1 MLNNISFGGYK
12 LMHKK
17 FYGWRIV
24 GAAGLINFF
33 SIGLP
38 FYAFSVFYIHLQ
50 EEFNASRF
58 LISSTLSILII
69 AGGIFAPIC
78 GHLVDRYSIKK
89 MLSLGSLL
97 FGVGLIALGF
107 CQNYYQFLI
116 VYGTILSLGITL
128 FGNLSTAKLISFWFN
143 KKNGT
148 AIGYAALGISLSGVF
163 IPPVAVYLISIFDW
177 RITYMI
183 FGTFILLFMTPFCR
197 IFITNKPSDINQNVD
212 GVELSASDSSK
223 GEFEVMDFWDIIKV
237 PAFWILIII
246 FSLQF
251 CANLG
256 VYSHIFPYVTDLG
269 FDIKKAGYAVSVGA
283 FGAAIGKVV
292 FGKLIDIF
300 SARITLWISIIIQG
314 VGILLVSYSSSYN
327 LLLLS
332 VLAMSL
338 GLGGSVPLMNILFS
352 KTFSPINFGKALGLA
367 VPFMVPIQVI
377 GGPLSGWLFDT
388 FGNYDLA
395 FSLNSGVCFIAFLFV
410 FMLNVPSDKH
420 S

>member
-1 MLNNISFGGYK
+1 MDIKN
-12 LMHKK
+12 
-17 FYGWRIV
+17 FYGWKIV
-24 GAAGLINFF
+24 WAGALINFF

-50 EEFNASRF
+50 EEFNAGRF

-69 AGGIFAPIC
+69 AGGVFAPIC
-78 GHLVDRYSIKK
+78 GHLVDRYSIKNI
-89 MLSLGSLL
+89 LTLGSLL
-97 FGVGLIALGF
+97 FGLGLIALGF

-143 KKNGT
+143 KKNGS

-163 IPPVAVYLISIFDW
+163 IPPIAVYLIGIFDW

-183 FGTFILLFMTPFCR
+183 FGIFVIVFFIPFCR
-197 IFITNKPSDINQNVD
+197 FFIINKPSEVNQNID
-212 GVELSASDSSK
+212 GIEPLEENSSK
-223 GEFEVMDFWDIIKV
+223 IEGKIMNFWSIVKV

-256 VYSHIFPYVTDLG
+256 VYSHIFPYVSDLG

-283 FGAAIGKVV
+283 FGAALGKVV

-314 VGILLVSYSSSYN
+314 VGILLVSSSSAYS

-332 VLAMSL
+332 VLIMSL

-352 KTFSPINFGKALGLA
+352 KTFSSINFGKALGLA

-395 FSLNSGVCFIAFLFV
+395 FSLNAGVCFIAFLFV
-410 FMLNVPSDKH
+410 FMLNVPSDKQ

>member
-1 MLNNISFGGYK
+1 MNT
-12 LMHKK
+12 KK
-17 FYGWRIV
+17 FYGWKIV
-24 GAAGLINFF
+24 GAGALINFF

-50 EEFNASRF
+50 EEFNAGRF
-58 LISSTLSILII
+58 LISSTISILII
-69 AGGIFAPIC
+69 AGGVFAPIC
-78 GHLVDRYSIKK
+78 GHLVDRYSIKNI
-89 MLSLGSLL
+89 LSLGSLL
-97 FGVGLIALGF
+97 FGLGLIALGF

-143 KKNGT
+143 KKNGS
-148 AIGYAALGISLSGVF
+148 AMGYAALGISLSGVF
-163 IPPVAVYLISIFDW
+163 IPPIAVYLIGIFDW

-183 FGTFILLFMTPFCR
+183 FGIFVIVFFIPFCR
-197 IFITNKPSDINQNVD
+197 SFIINKPSEVNQNID
-212 GVELSASDSSK
+212 GIEPLDEDSSK
-223 GEFEVMDFWDIIKV
+223 VEGKIMNFWSIVKV

-256 VYSHIFPYVTDLG
+256 VYSHIFPYVSDLG

-283 FGAAIGKVV
+283 FGAALGKLV

-314 VGILLVSYSSSYN
+314 IGILFVSSSSAYS

-332 VLAMSL
+332 VLIMSL
-338 GLGGSVPLMNILFS
+338 GLGGTVPLMNILFS
-352 KTFSPINFGKALGLA
+352 KTFSSINFGKALGLA

-377 GGPLSGWLFDT
+377 GGPLSGWLYDT
-388 FGNYDLA
+388 YGNYDLA
-395 FSLNSGVCFIAFLFV
+395 FSLNAGVCFIAFLFV
-410 FMLNVPSDKH
+410 FMLNVPSDKQ

>member
-1 MLNNISFGGYK
+1 MWSDIYLGIK
-12 LMHKK
+12 LDIKN
-17 FYGWRIV
+17 FYGWKIV
-24 GAAGLINFF
+24 WAGALINFF

-50 EEFNASRF
+50 EEFNAGRF

-69 AGGIFAPIC
+69 AGGVFAPIC
-78 GHLVDRYSIKK
+78 GHLVDRYSIKNI
-89 MLSLGSLL
+89 LSLGSLL
-97 FGVGLIALGF
+97 FGLGLIALGF

-143 KKNGT
+143 KKNGS

-163 IPPVAVYLISIFDW
+163 IPPIAVYLIGIFDW

-183 FGTFILLFMTPFCR
+183 FGIFVIVFFIPFCR
-197 IFITNKPSDINQNVD
+197 FFIINKPSEVNQNID
-212 GVELSASDSSK
+212 GIESLEENSSK
-223 GEFEVMDFWDIIKV
+223 IEGKIMNFWSIVKV

-256 VYSHIFPYVTDLG
+256 VYSHIFPYVSDLG

-283 FGAAIGKVV
+283 FGAALGKVV

-314 VGILLVSYSSSYN
+314 VGILLVSSSSAYS

-332 VLAMSL
+332 VLIMSL

-395 FSLNSGVCFIAFLFV
+395 FSLNAGVCFIAFLFV
-410 FMLNVPSDKH
+410 FMLNVPSDKQ

>member
-212 GVELSASDSSK
+212 GVELSASDTSK
-223 GEFEVMDFWDIIKV
+223 GEVEVMDFWDIIKV

-314 VGILLVSYSSSYN
+314 IGILLVSYSSSYN

-410 FMLNVPSDKH
+410 FMLNVPTDKH

>member
-212 GVELSASDSSK
+212 GVELSASDTSK
-223 GEFEVMDFWDIIKV
+223 GEVEVMDFWDIIKV

-410 FMLNVPSDKH
+410 FMRNVPSDKH

>member
-1 MLNNISFGGYK
+1 MNT
-12 LMHKK
+12 KK
-17 FYGWRIV
+17 FYGWKIV
-24 GAAGLINFF
+24 GAGALINFF

-50 EEFNASRF
+50 EEFNAGRF

-69 AGGIFAPIC
+69 AGGVFAPIC
-78 GHLVDRYSIKK
+78 GHLVDRYSIKNI
-89 MLSLGSLL
+89 LSLGSLL
-97 FGVGLIALGF
+97 FGLGLIALGF

-143 KKNGT
+143 KKNGS
-148 AIGYAALGISLSGVF
+148 AMGYAALGISLSGVF
-163 IPPVAVYLISIFDW
+163 IPPIAVYLIGIFDW

-183 FGTFILLFMTPFCR
+183 FGIFVIVFFLPFCR
-197 IFITNKPSDINQNVD
+197 SFIINKPSEVNQNID
-212 GVELSASDSSK
+212 GIEPLDEDSSK
-223 GEFEVMDFWDIIKV
+223 VEGKIMNFWSIVKV

-256 VYSHIFPYVTDLG
+256 VYSHIFPYVSDLG
-269 FDIKKAGYAVSVGA
+269 FDIKKAGYAVSIGA
-283 FGAAIGKVV
+283 FGAALGKLV

-314 VGILLVSYSSSYN
+314 IGILLVSSSSAYS

-332 VLAMSL
+332 VLIMSL
-338 GLGGSVPLMNILFS
+338 GLGGTVPLMNILFS
-352 KTFSPINFGKALGLA
+352 KTFSSINFGKALGLA

-377 GGPLSGWLFDT
+377 GGPLSGWLYDT
-388 FGNYDLA
+388 YGNYDLA
-395 FSLNSGVCFIAFLFV
+395 FSLNAGVCFIAFLFV
-410 FMLNVPSDKH
+410 FMLNVPSDKQ

>member
-1 MLNNISFGGYK
+1 MDIKN
-12 LMHKK
+12 
-17 FYGWRIV
+17 FYGWKIV
-24 GAAGLINFF
+24 WAGALINFF

-50 EEFNASRF
+50 EEFNAGRF

-69 AGGIFAPIC
+69 AGGVFAPIC
-78 GHLVDRYSIKK
+78 GHLVDRYSIKNI
-89 MLSLGSLL
+89 LSLGSLL
-97 FGVGLIALGF
+97 FGLGLIALGF
-107 CQNYYQFLI
+107 CKNYYQFLI

-143 KKNGT
+143 KKNGS

-163 IPPVAVYLISIFDW
+163 IPPIAVYLIGIFDW

-183 FGTFILLFMTPFCR
+183 FGIFVIVFFIPFCR
-197 IFITNKPSDINQNVD
+197 FFIINKPSEVNQNID
-212 GVELSASDSSK
+212 GIEPLEENSSK
-223 GEFEVMDFWDIIKV
+223 IEGKIMNFWSIVKV

-256 VYSHIFPYVTDLG
+256 VYSHIFPYVSDLG

-283 FGAAIGKVV
+283 FGAALGKVV

-314 VGILLVSYSSSYN
+314 VGILLVSSSSAYS

-332 VLAMSL
+332 VLIMSL

-352 KTFSPINFGKALGLA
+352 KTFSSINFGKALGLA

-395 FSLNSGVCFIAFLFV
+395 FSLNAGVCLIAFLFV
-410 FMLNVPSDKH
+410 FMLNVPSDEQ

>member
-1 MLNNISFGGYK
+1 LDIKN
-12 LMHKK
+12 
-17 FYGWRIV
+17 FYGWKIV
-24 GAAGLINFF
+24 WAGALINFF

-50 EEFNASRF
+50 EEFNAGRF

-69 AGGIFAPIC
+69 AGGVFAPIC
-78 GHLVDRYSIKK
+78 GHLVDRYSIKNI
-89 MLSLGSLL
+89 LSLGSLL
-97 FGVGLIALGF
+97 FGLGLIALGF

-143 KKNGT
+143 KKNGS

-163 IPPVAVYLISIFDW
+163 IPPIAVYLIGIFDW

-183 FGTFILLFMTPFCR
+183 FGIFVIVFFIPFCR
-197 IFITNKPSDINQNVD
+197 FFIINKPSEVNQNID
-212 GVELSASDSSK
+212 GIEPLEENSSK
-223 GEFEVMDFWDIIKV
+223 IEGKIMNFWSIVKV

-256 VYSHIFPYVTDLG
+256 VYSHIFPYVSDLG

-283 FGAAIGKVV
+283 FGAALGKVV

-314 VGILLVSYSSSYN
+314 VGILLVSSSSAYS

-332 VLAMSL
+332 VLIMSL

-395 FSLNSGVCFIAFLFV
+395 FSLNAGVCFIAFLFV
-410 FMLNVPSDKH
+410 FMLNVPSDKQ

>member
-1 MLNNISFGGYK
+1 MWSDIYLGIK
-12 LMHKK
+12 LDIKN
-17 FYGWRIV
+17 FYGWKIV
-24 GAAGLINFF
+24 WAGALINFF

-50 EEFNASRF
+50 EEFNAGRF

-69 AGGIFAPIC
+69 AGGVFAPIC
-78 GHLVDRYSIKK
+78 GHLVDRYSIKNI
-89 MLSLGSLL
+89 LSLGSLL
-97 FGVGLIALGF
+97 FGLGLIALGF

-143 KKNGT
+143 KKNGS

-163 IPPVAVYLISIFDW
+163 IPPIAVYLIGIFDW

-183 FGTFILLFMTPFCR
+183 FGIFVIVFFIPFCR
-197 IFITNKPSDINQNVD
+197 FFIINKPSEVNQTID
-212 GVELSASDSSK
+212 GIEPLEENSSK
-223 GEFEVMDFWDIIKV
+223 IEGKIMNFWSIVKV

-256 VYSHIFPYVTDLG
+256 VYSHIFPYVSDLG

-283 FGAAIGKVV
+283 FGAALGKVV

-314 VGILLVSYSSSYN
+314 VGILLVSSSSTYS

-332 VLAMSL
+332 VLIMSL

-395 FSLNSGVCFIAFLFV
+395 FSLNAGVCFIAFLFV
-410 FMLNVPSDKH
+410 FMLNVPSDKQ

>member
-1 MLNNISFGGYK
+1 MFKS
-12 LMHKK
+12 
-17 FYGWRIV
+17 FYGWKIV
-24 GAAGLINFF
+24 WAAALINFF

-69 AGGIFAPIC
+69 AGGVFAPIC
-78 GHLVDRYSIKK
+78 GHLVDRYSIKEI
-89 MLSLGSLL
+89 LSLGSLL
-97 FGVGLIALGF
+97 FGLGLIALGF
-107 CQNYYQFLI
+107 CQNYFQFLI

-163 IPPVAVYLISIFDW
+163 IPPLAVYLISVFDW

-183 FGTFILLFMTPFCR
+183 FGAFIILVMMPFCR
-197 IFITNKPSDINQNVD
+197 FFIINKPSEVNQNID
-212 GVELSASDSSK
+212 GVESSEDLSLNTK
-223 GEFEVMDFWDIIKV
+223 VEIMDFWAIIKV

-283 FGAAIGKVV
+283 FGAALGKIV

-314 VGILLVSYSSSYN
+314 IGILLVSSFSSYN
-327 LLLLS
+327 LLLLA

-352 KTFSPINFGKALGLA
+352 KTFSPVNFGKALGMA
-367 VPFMVPIQVI
+367 VPFMVPIQVV

-395 FSLNSGVCFIAFLFV
+395 FSLNAGVCFIAFLFV

>member
-1 MLNNISFGGYK
+1 MNT
-12 LMHKK
+12 KK
-17 FYGWRIV
+17 FYGWKIV
-24 GAAGLINFF
+24 GAGALINFF

-50 EEFNASRF
+50 EEFNAGRF

-69 AGGIFAPIC
+69 AGGVFAPIC
-78 GHLVDRYSIKK
+78 GHLVDRYSIKNI
-89 MLSLGSLL
+89 LSLGSLL
-97 FGVGLIALGF
+97 FGLGLIALGF

-143 KKNGT
+143 KKNGS
-148 AIGYAALGISLSGVF
+148 AMGYAALGISLSGVF
-163 IPPVAVYLISIFDW
+163 IPPIAVYLIGIFDW

-183 FGTFILLFMTPFCR
+183 FGIFMIVFFLPFCR
-197 IFITNKPSDINQNVD
+197 FLIINKPSEVNQNID
-212 GVELSASDSSK
+212 GIEPLDEDSSK
-223 GEFEVMDFWDIIKV
+223 VEGKIMNFWSIVKV

-256 VYSHIFPYVTDLG
+256 VYSHIFPYVSDLG

-283 FGAAIGKVV
+283 FGAALGKLV

-314 VGILLVSYSSSYN
+314 IGILFVSSSSAYS

-332 VLAMSL
+332 VLIMSL
-338 GLGGSVPLMNILFS
+338 GLGGTVPLMNILFS
-352 KTFSPINFGKALGLA
+352 KTFSSINFGKALGLA

-377 GGPLSGWLFDT
+377 GGPLSGWLYDT
-388 FGNYDLA
+388 YGNYDLA
-395 FSLNSGVCFIAFLFV
+395 FSLNAGVCFIAFLFV
-410 FMLNVPSDKH
+410 FMLNVPSDKQ

>member
-1 MLNNISFGGYK
+1 MDIKN
-12 LMHKK
+12 
-17 FYGWRIV
+17 FYGWKIV
-24 GAAGLINFF
+24 WAGALINFF

-50 EEFNASRF
+50 EEFNAGRF

-69 AGGIFAPIC
+69 AGGVFAPIC
-78 GHLVDRYSIKK
+78 GHLVDRYSIKNI
-89 MLSLGSLL
+89 LSLGSLL
-97 FGVGLIALGF
+97 FGLGLIALGF

-143 KKNGT
+143 KKNGS

-163 IPPVAVYLISIFDW
+163 IPPIAVYLIGIFDW

-183 FGTFILLFMTPFCR
+183 FGIFVIVFFIPFCR
-197 IFITNKPSDINQNVD
+197 FFIINKPSEVNQNID
-212 GVELSASDSSK
+212 GIESLEENSSK
-223 GEFEVMDFWDIIKV
+223 IEGKIMNFWSIVKV

-256 VYSHIFPYVTDLG
+256 VYSHIFPYVSDLG

-283 FGAAIGKVV
+283 FGAALGKVV

-314 VGILLVSYSSSYN
+314 VGILLVSSSSTYS

-332 VLAMSL
+332 VLIMSL

-352 KTFSPINFGKALGLA
+352 KTFSSINFGKALGLA

-395 FSLNSGVCFIAFLFV
+395 FSLNAGVCLIAFLFV
-410 FMLNVPSDKH
+410 FMLNVPSDKQ

>member
-1 MLNNISFGGYK
+1 LIYK
-12 LMHKK
+12 N

-24 GAAGLINFF
+24 GVAALINFF

-69 AGGIFAPIC
+69 AGGVFSPIC
-78 GHLVDRYSIKK
+78 GYLVDKYSIKK
-89 MLSLGSLL
+89 ILSIGSVL
-97 FGVGLIALGF
+97 FGLGLIALGF
-107 CQNYYQFLI
+107 CQTYYQFLI
-116 VYGTILSLGITL
+116 VYGTILSLGISL
-128 FGNLSTAKLISFWFN
+128 FGNLATAKLISLWFN
-143 KKNGT
+143 KKIGT

-177 RITYMI
+177 RLTYMI
-183 FGTFILLFMTPFCR
+183 FGLFVIFFFIPFCQF
-197 IFITNKPSDINQNVD
+197 FIIDKPSDISQNID
-212 GVELSASDSSK
+212 GVENLTERQVQDSDK
-223 GEFEVMDFWDIIKV
+223 VMDFWSIIKV
-237 PAFWILIII
+237 PAFWFLIVI

-269 FDIKKAGYAVSVGA
+269 FDLKRAGYAVSVGA
-283 FGAAIGKVV
+283 FGAALGKLV

-300 SARITLWISIIIQG
+300 SARITLWVSITIQG
-314 VGILLVSYSSSYN
+314 IGILLVTSAINYN
-327 LLLLS
+327 FLLIS
-332 VLAMSL
+332 VLIMSL

-352 KTFSPINFGKALGLA
+352 KTFSPVNFGKALGMA

-377 GGPLSGWLFDT
+377 GGPLSGWLFDK

-395 FSLNSGVCFIAFLFV
+395 FSLNTGVCFIAFLFV
-410 FMLNVPSDKH
+410 FMLNVPSDKK

>member
-1 MLNNISFGGYK
+1 M
-12 LMHKK
+12 
-17 FYGWRIV
+17 WA
-24 GAAGLINFF
+24 GALINFF

-50 EEFNASRF
+50 EEFNAGRF

-69 AGGIFAPIC
+69 AGGVFAPIC
-78 GHLVDRYSIKK
+78 GHLVDRYSIKNI
-89 MLSLGSLL
+89 LSLGSLL
-97 FGVGLIALGF
+97 FGLGLIALGF

-143 KKNGT
+143 KKNGS

-163 IPPVAVYLISIFDW
+163 IPPIAVYLIGIFDW

-183 FGTFILLFMTPFCR
+183 FGIFVIVFFIPFCR
-197 IFITNKPSDINQNVD
+197 FFVINKPSEVNQNID
-212 GVELSASDSSK
+212 GIEPLEENSSK
-223 GEFEVMDFWDIIKV
+223 IEGKIMNFWSIVKV

-256 VYSHIFPYVTDLG
+256 VYSHIFPYVSDLG

-283 FGAAIGKVV
+283 FGAALGKVV

-314 VGILLVSYSSSYN
+314 VGILLVSSSSAYS

-332 VLAMSL
+332 VLIMSL

-395 FSLNSGVCFIAFLFV
+395 FSLNAGVCLIAFLFV
-410 FMLNVPSDKH
+410 FMLNVPSDKQ

>member
-1 MLNNISFGGYK
+1 MWSGIYLGIK
-12 LMHKK
+12 LDIKN
-17 FYGWRIV
+17 FYGWKIV
-24 GAAGLINFF
+24 WAGALINFF

-50 EEFNASRF
+50 EEFNAGRF

-69 AGGIFAPIC
+69 AGGVFAPIC
-78 GHLVDRYSIKK
+78 GHLVDRYSIKNI
-89 MLSLGSLL
+89 LSLGSLL
-97 FGVGLIALGF
+97 FGLGLIALGF

-143 KKNGT
+143 KKNGS

-163 IPPVAVYLISIFDW
+163 IPPIAVYLIGIFDW

-183 FGTFILLFMTPFCR
+183 FGIFVIVFFIPFCR
-197 IFITNKPSDINQNVD
+197 FFIINKPSEVNQNID
-212 GVELSASDSSK
+212 GLEPLEENSSK
-223 GEFEVMDFWDIIKV
+223 IEGKIMNFWSIVKV

-256 VYSHIFPYVTDLG
+256 VYSHIFPYVSDLG

-283 FGAAIGKVV
+283 FGAALGKVV

-314 VGILLVSYSSSYN
+314 VGILLVSSSSAYS

-332 VLAMSL
+332 VLIMSL

-352 KTFSPINFGKALGLA
+352 KTFSSINFGKALGLA

-395 FSLNSGVCFIAFLFV
+395 FSLNAGVCFIAFLFV
-410 FMLNVPSDKH
+410 FMLNVPSDKQ

>member
-1 MLNNISFGGYK
+1 MGIK
-12 LMHKK
+12 LDIKN
-17 FYGWRIV
+17 FYGWKIV
-24 GAAGLINFF
+24 WAGALINFF

-50 EEFNASRF
+50 EEFNAGRF

-69 AGGIFAPIC
+69 AGGVFAPIC
-78 GHLVDRYSIKK
+78 GHLVDRYSIKNI
-89 MLSLGSLL
+89 LSLGSLL
-97 FGVGLIALGF
+97 FGLGLIALGF

-143 KKNGT
+143 KKNGS

-163 IPPVAVYLISIFDW
+163 IPPIAVYLIGIFDW

-183 FGTFILLFMTPFCR
+183 FGIFVIVFFIPFCR
-197 IFITNKPSDINQNVD
+197 FFIINKPSEVNQNID
-212 GVELSASDSSK
+212 GIEPLEENSSK
-223 GEFEVMDFWDIIKV
+223 IEGKIMNFWSIVKV

-256 VYSHIFPYVTDLG
+256 VYSHIFPYVSDLG
-269 FDIKKAGYAVSVGA
+269 FDIKKAGYAVSFGA
-283 FGAAIGKVV
+283 FGAALGKVV

-314 VGILLVSYSSSYN
+314 VGILLVSSSSAYS

-332 VLAMSL
+332 VLIMSL

-395 FSLNSGVCFIAFLFV
+395 FSLNAGVCFIAFLFV
-410 FMLNVPSDKH
+410 FMLNVPSDKQ

>member
-1 MLNNISFGGYK
+1 MWSDIYLGIK
-12 LMHKK
+12 LDIKN
-17 FYGWRIV
+17 FYGWKIV
-24 GAAGLINFF
+24 WAGALINFF

-50 EEFNASRF
+50 EEFNAGRF

-69 AGGIFAPIC
+69 AGGVFAPIC
-78 GHLVDRYSIKK
+78 GHLVDRYSIKNI
-89 MLSLGSLL
+89 LSLGSLL
-97 FGVGLIALGF
+97 FSLGLIALGF

-143 KKNGT
+143 KKNGS

-163 IPPVAVYLISIFDW
+163 IPPIAVYLIGIFDW

-183 FGTFILLFMTPFCR
+183 FGIFVIVFFIPFCR
-197 IFITNKPSDINQNVD
+197 FFIINKPSEVNQNID
-212 GVELSASDSSK
+212 GIESLEENSSK
-223 GEFEVMDFWDIIKV
+223 IEGKIMNFWSIVKV

-256 VYSHIFPYVTDLG
+256 VYSHIFPYVSDLG

-283 FGAAIGKVV
+283 FGAALGKVV

-314 VGILLVSYSSSYN
+314 VGILLVSSSSAYS

-332 VLAMSL
+332 VLIMSL

-352 KTFSPINFGKALGLA
+352 KTFSSVNFGKALGLA

-395 FSLNSGVCFIAFLFV
+395 FSLNAGVCLIAFLFV
-410 FMLNVPSDKH
+410 FMLNVPSDKQ

>member
-1 MLNNISFGGYK
+1 MWSDIYLGIK
-12 LMHKK
+12 LDIKN
-17 FYGWRIV
+17 FYGWKIV
-24 GAAGLINFF
+24 WAGALINFF

-50 EEFNASRF
+50 EEFNAGRF

-69 AGGIFAPIC
+69 AGGVFAPIC
-78 GHLVDRYSIKK
+78 GHLVDRYSIKNI
-89 MLSLGSLL
+89 LSLGSLL
-97 FGVGLIALGF
+97 FGLGLIALGF

-143 KKNGT
+143 KKNGS

-163 IPPVAVYLISIFDW
+163 IPPIAVYLIGIFDW

-183 FGTFILLFMTPFCR
+183 FGIFVIVFFIPFCR
-197 IFITNKPSDINQNVD
+197 FFIINKPSEVNQNID
-212 GVELSASDSSK
+212 GIEPLEENSSK
-223 GEFEVMDFWDIIKV
+223 IEGKIMNFWSIVKV

-256 VYSHIFPYVTDLG
+256 VYSHIFPYVSDLG

-283 FGAAIGKVV
+283 FGAALGKVV

-314 VGILLVSYSSSYN
+314 VGILLVSSSSTYS

-332 VLAMSL
+332 VLIMSL

-395 FSLNSGVCFIAFLFV
+395 FSLNAGVCFIAFLFV
-410 FMLNVPSDKH
+410 FMLNVPSDKQ

>member
-1 MLNNISFGGYK
+1 MDIKN
-12 LMHKK
+12 
-17 FYGWRIV
+17 FYGWKIV
-24 GAAGLINFF
+24 WAGALINFF

-50 EEFNASRF
+50 EEFNAGRF

-69 AGGIFAPIC
+69 AGGVFAPIC
-78 GHLVDRYSIKK
+78 GHLVDRYSIKNI
-89 MLSLGSLL
+89 LSLGSLL
-97 FGVGLIALGF
+97 FGLGLIALGF

-143 KKNGT
+143 KKNGS

-163 IPPVAVYLISIFDW
+163 IPPIAVYLIGIFDW

-183 FGTFILLFMTPFCR
+183 FGIFVIVFFIPFCR
-197 IFITNKPSDINQNVD
+197 FFIINKPSEVNQNID
-212 GVELSASDSSK
+212 GIESLEENSSK
-223 GEFEVMDFWDIIKV
+223 IEGKIMNFWSIVKV

-256 VYSHIFPYVTDLG
+256 VYSHIFPYVSDLG

-283 FGAAIGKVV
+283 FGAALGKVV

-314 VGILLVSYSSSYN
+314 VGLLLVSSSSAYS
-327 LLLLS
+327 LLVLS
-332 VLAMSL
+332 VLIMSL

-352 KTFSPINFGKALGLA
+352 KTFSSINFGKALGLA

-395 FSLNSGVCFIAFLFV
+395 FSLNAGVCLIAFLFV
-410 FMLNVPSDKH
+410 FMLNVPSDKQ

>member
-1 MLNNISFGGYK
+1 MDIKN
-12 LMHKK
+12 
-17 FYGWRIV
+17 FYGWKIV
-24 GAAGLINFF
+24 WAGALINFF

-50 EEFNASRF
+50 EEFNAGRF

-69 AGGIFAPIC
+69 AGGVFAPIC
-78 GHLVDRYSIKK
+78 GHLVDRYSIKII
-89 MLSLGSLL
+89 LSLGSLL
-97 FGVGLIALGF
+97 FGHGLIALGF

-143 KKNGT
+143 KKNGS

-163 IPPVAVYLISIFDW
+163 IPPIAVYLIGIFDW

-183 FGTFILLFMTPFCR
+183 FGIFVIVFFIPFCR
-197 IFITNKPSDINQNVD
+197 FFIINKPSEVNQNID
-212 GVELSASDSSK
+212 GIEPLEENSSK
-223 GEFEVMDFWDIIKV
+223 IEGKIMNFWSIVKV

-256 VYSHIFPYVTDLG
+256 VYSHIFPYVSDLG

-283 FGAAIGKVV
+283 FGAALGKVV

-314 VGILLVSYSSSYN
+314 VGILLVSSSSTYS

-332 VLAMSL
+332 VLIMSL

-395 FSLNSGVCFIAFLFV
+395 FSLNAGVCFIAFLFV
-410 FMLNVPSDKH
+410 FMLNVPSDKQ

>member
-1 MLNNISFGGYK
+1 MWSGIYLGIK
-12 LMHKK
+12 LDIKN
-17 FYGWRIV
+17 FYGWKIV
-24 GAAGLINFF
+24 WAGALINFF

-50 EEFNASRF
+50 EEFNAGRF

-69 AGGIFAPIC
+69 AGGVFAPIC
-78 GHLVDRYSIKK
+78 GHLVDRYSIKNI
-89 MLSLGSLL
+89 LSLGSLL
-97 FGVGLIALGF
+97 FGLGLIALGF

-143 KKNGT
+143 KKNGS

-163 IPPVAVYLISIFDW
+163 IPPIAVYLIGIFDW

-183 FGTFILLFMTPFCR
+183 FGIFVIVFFIPFCR
-197 IFITNKPSDINQNVD
+197 FFIINKPSEVNQNID
-212 GVELSASDSSK
+212 GIESLEENSSK
-223 GEFEVMDFWDIIKV
+223 IEGKIMNFWSIVKV

-256 VYSHIFPYVTDLG
+256 VYSHIFPYVSDLG

-283 FGAAIGKVV
+283 FGAALGKVV

-314 VGILLVSYSSSYN
+314 VGILLVSSSSTYS

-332 VLAMSL
+332 VLIMSL

-395 FSLNSGVCFIAFLFV
+395 FSLNAGVCFIAFLFV
-410 FMLNVPSDKH
+410 FMLNVPSDKQ

>member
-1 MLNNISFGGYK
+1 MDIKN
-12 LMHKK
+12 
-17 FYGWRIV
+17 FYGWKIV
-24 GAAGLINFF
+24 WAGALINFF

-50 EEFNASRF
+50 EEFNAGRF

-69 AGGIFAPIC
+69 AGGVFAPIC
-78 GHLVDRYSIKK
+78 GHLVDRYSIKNI
-89 MLSLGSLL
+89 LSLGSLL
-97 FGVGLIALGF
+97 FGLGLIALGF

-143 KKNGT
+143 KKNGS

-163 IPPVAVYLISIFDW
+163 IPPIAVYLIGIFDW

-183 FGTFILLFMTPFCR
+183 FGIFVIVFFIPFCR
-197 IFITNKPSDINQNVD
+197 FFIINKPSEVNQNID
-212 GVELSASDSSK
+212 GIEPLEENSSK
-223 GEFEVMDFWDIIKV
+223 IEGKIMNFWSIVKV

-256 VYSHIFPYVTDLG
+256 VYSHIFPYVSDLG

-283 FGAAIGKVV
+283 FGAALGKVV

-314 VGILLVSYSSSYN
+314 VGILLVSSSSAYS

-332 VLAMSL
+332 VLIMSL

-352 KTFSPINFGKALGLA
+352 KTFSSINFGKALGLA

-395 FSLNSGVCFIAFLFV
+395 FSLNAGVCFIAFLFV
-410 FMLNVPSDKH
+410 FMLNVPSDKQ

>member
-1 MLNNISFGGYK
+1 M
-12 LMHKK
+12 
-17 FYGWRIV
+17 WA
-24 GAAGLINFF
+24 GALINFF

-50 EEFNASRF
+50 EEFNAGRF

-69 AGGIFAPIC
+69 AGGVFAPIC
-78 GHLVDRYSIKK
+78 GHLVDRYSIKNI
-89 MLSLGSLL
+89 LSLGSLL
-97 FGVGLIALGF
+97 FGLGLIALGF

-143 KKNGT
+143 KKNGS

-163 IPPVAVYLISIFDW
+163 IPPIAVYLIGIFDW

-183 FGTFILLFMTPFCR
+183 FGIFVIVFFIPFCR
-197 IFITNKPSDINQNVD
+197 FFIINKPSEVNQNID
-212 GVELSASDSSK
+212 GLEPLEENSSK
-223 GEFEVMDFWDIIKV
+223 IEGKIMNFWSIVKV

-256 VYSHIFPYVTDLG
+256 VYSHIFPYVSDLG

-283 FGAAIGKVV
+283 FGAALGKVV

-314 VGILLVSYSSSYN
+314 VGILLVSSSSAYS

-332 VLAMSL
+332 VLIMSL

-395 FSLNSGVCFIAFLFV
+395 FSLNAGVCFIAFLFV
-410 FMLNVPSDKH
+410 FMLNVPSDKQ

>member
-1 MLNNISFGGYK
+1 MWSDIYLGIK
-12 LMHKK
+12 LDIKN
-17 FYGWRIV
+17 FYGWKIV
-24 GAAGLINFF
+24 WAGALINFF

-50 EEFNASRF
+50 EEFNAGRF

-69 AGGIFAPIC
+69 AGGVFAPIC
-78 GHLVDRYSIKK
+78 GHLVDRYSIKNI
-89 MLSLGSLL
+89 LSLGSLL
-97 FGVGLIALGF
+97 FGLGLIALGF

-143 KKNGT
+143 KKNGS

-163 IPPVAVYLISIFDW
+163 IPPIAVYLIGIFDW

-183 FGTFILLFMTPFCR
+183 FGIFVIVFFIPFCR
-197 IFITNKPSDINQNVD
+197 FFIINKPSEVNQNID
-212 GVELSASDSSK
+212 GIEPLEENSSK
-223 GEFEVMDFWDIIKV
+223 IEGKIMNFWSIVKV

-256 VYSHIFPYVTDLG
+256 VYSHIFPYVSDLG

-283 FGAAIGKVV
+283 FGAALGKVV

-314 VGILLVSYSSSYN
+314 VGILLVSSSSAYS

-332 VLAMSL
+332 VLIMSL

-352 KTFSPINFGKALGLA
+352 KTFSSINFGKALGLA

-395 FSLNSGVCFIAFLFV
+395 FSLNAGVCLIAFLFV
-410 FMLNVPSDKH
+410 FMLNVPSDEQ

>member
-1 MLNNISFGGYK
+1 MDIKN
-12 LMHKK
+12 
-17 FYGWRIV
+17 FYGWKIV
-24 GAAGLINFF
+24 WAGALINFF

-50 EEFNASRF
+50 EEFNAGRF

-69 AGGIFAPIC
+69 AGGVFAPIC
-78 GHLVDRYSIKK
+78 GHLVDRYSIKNI
-89 MLSLGSLL
+89 LSLGSLL
-97 FGVGLIALGF
+97 FGLGLIALGF

-143 KKNGT
+143 KKNGS

-163 IPPVAVYLISIFDW
+163 IPPIAVYLIGIFDW

-183 FGTFILLFMTPFCR
+183 FGIFVIVFFIPFCR
-197 IFITNKPSDINQNVD
+197 FFIINKPSEVNQNID
-212 GVELSASDSSK
+212 GLEPLEENSSK
-223 GEFEVMDFWDIIKV
+223 IEGKIMNFWSIVKV

-256 VYSHIFPYVTDLG
+256 VYSHIFPYVSDLG

-283 FGAAIGKVV
+283 FGAALGKVV

-314 VGILLVSYSSSYN
+314 VGILLVSSSSAYS

-332 VLAMSL
+332 VLIMSL

-352 KTFSPINFGKALGLA
+352 KTFSSVNFGKALGLA

-395 FSLNSGVCFIAFLFV
+395 FSLNAGVCLIAFLFV
-410 FMLNVPSDKH
+410 FMLNVPSDKQ

>member
-1 MLNNISFGGYK
+1 MDIKN
-12 LMHKK
+12 
-17 FYGWRIV
+17 FYGWKIV
-24 GAAGLINFF
+24 WAGALINFF

-50 EEFNASRF
+50 EEFNAGRF

-69 AGGIFAPIC
+69 AGGVFAPIC
-78 GHLVDRYSIKK
+78 GHLVDRYSIKNI
-89 MLSLGSLL
+89 LSLGSLL
-97 FGVGLIALGF
+97 FGLGLIALGF

-143 KKNGT
+143 KKNGS

-163 IPPVAVYLISIFDW
+163 IPPIAVYLIGIFDW

-183 FGTFILLFMTPFCR
+183 FGIFVIVFFIPFCR
-197 IFITNKPSDINQNVD
+197 FFIINKPSEVNQNI
-212 GVELSASDSSK
+212 GGIESLEENSSK
-223 GEFEVMDFWDIIKV
+223 IEGKIMNFWSIVKV

-256 VYSHIFPYVTDLG
+256 VYSHIFPYVSDLG

-283 FGAAIGKVV
+283 FGAALGKVV

-314 VGILLVSYSSSYN
+314 VGILLVSSSSAYS

-332 VLAMSL
+332 VLIMSL

-395 FSLNSGVCFIAFLFV
+395 FSLNAGVCFIAFLFV
-410 FMLNVPSDKH
+410 FMLNVPSDKQ

>member
-1 MLNNISFGGYK
+1 MDIKN
-12 LMHKK
+12 
-17 FYGWRIV
+17 FYGWKIV
-24 GAAGLINFF
+24 WAGALINFF

-50 EEFNASRF
+50 EEFNAGRF

-69 AGGIFAPIC
+69 AGGVFAPIC
-78 GHLVDRYSIKK
+78 GHLVDRYSIKNI
-89 MLSLGSLL
+89 LSLGSLL
-97 FGVGLIALGF
+97 FGLGLIALGF

-143 KKNGT
+143 KKNGS

-163 IPPVAVYLISIFDW
+163 IPPIAVYLIGIFDW

-183 FGTFILLFMTPFCR
+183 FGIFVIVFFIPFCR
-197 IFITNKPSDINQNVD
+197 FFIINKPSEVNQNID
-212 GVELSASDSSK
+212 GLKPLEENSSK
-223 GEFEVMDFWDIIKV
+223 IEGKIMNFWSIVKV

-256 VYSHIFPYVTDLG
+256 VYSHIFPYVSDLG

-283 FGAAIGKVV
+283 FGAALGKVV

-314 VGILLVSYSSSYN
+314 VGILLVSSSSAYS

-332 VLAMSL
+332 VLIMSL

-395 FSLNSGVCFIAFLFV
+395 FSLNAGVCFIAFLFV
-410 FMLNVPSDKH
+410 FMLNVPSDKQ

>member
-1 MLNNISFGGYK
+1 MNT
-12 LMHKK
+12 KK
-17 FYGWRIV
+17 FYGWKIV
-24 GAAGLINFF
+24 GAGALINFF

-50 EEFNASRF
+50 EEFNAGRF

-69 AGGIFAPIC
+69 AGGVFAPIC
-78 GHLVDRYSIKK
+78 GHLVDRYSIKNI
-89 MLSLGSLL
+89 LSLGSLL
-97 FGVGLIALGF
+97 FGLGLIALGF

-143 KKNGT
+143 KKNGS
-148 AIGYAALGISLSGVF
+148 AMGYAALGISLSGVF
-163 IPPVAVYLISIFDW
+163 IPPIAVYLIGIFDW

-183 FGTFILLFMTPFCR
+183 FGIFVIVFFLPFCR
-197 IFITNKPSDINQNVD
+197 SFIINKPSEVNQNID
-212 GVELSASDSSK
+212 GIEPLDEDSSK
-223 GEFEVMDFWDIIKV
+223 VEGKIMNFWSIVKV

-256 VYSHIFPYVTDLG
+256 VYSHIFPYVSDLG

-283 FGAAIGKVV
+283 FGAALGKLV

-314 VGILLVSYSSSYN
+314 IGILFVSSSSAYS

-332 VLAMSL
+332 VLIMSL
-338 GLGGSVPLMNILFS
+338 GLGGTVPLMNILFS
-352 KTFSPINFGKALGLA
+352 KTFSSINFGKALGLA

-377 GGPLSGWLFDT
+377 GGPLSGWLYDT
-388 FGNYDLA
+388 YGNYDLA
-395 FSLNSGVCFIAFLFV
+395 FSLNAGVCFIAFLFV
-410 FMLNVPSDKH
+410 FMLNVPSDKQ

>member
-1 MLNNISFGGYK
+1 MWSDIYLGIK
-12 LMHKK
+12 LDIKN
-17 FYGWRIV
+17 FYGWKIV
-24 GAAGLINFF
+24 WAGALINFF

-50 EEFNASRF
+50 EEFNAGRF

-69 AGGIFAPIC
+69 AGGVFAPIC
-78 GHLVDRYSIKK
+78 GHLVDRYSIKNI
-89 MLSLGSLL
+89 LSLGSLL
-97 FGVGLIALGF
+97 FGLGLIALGF

-143 KKNGT
+143 KKNGS

-163 IPPVAVYLISIFDW
+163 IPPIAVYLIGIFDW

-183 FGTFILLFMTPFCR
+183 FGIFVIVFFIPFCR
-197 IFITNKPSDINQNVD
+197 FFIINKPSEVNQNID
-212 GVELSASDSSK
+212 GIEPLEENSSK
-223 GEFEVMDFWDIIKV
+223 IEGKIMNFWSIVKV

-256 VYSHIFPYVTDLG
+256 VYSHIFPYVSDLG

-283 FGAAIGKVV
+283 FGAALGKVV

-314 VGILLVSYSSSYN
+314 VGILLVSSSSAYS

-332 VLAMSL
+332 VLIMSL

-395 FSLNSGVCFIAFLFV
+395 FSLNAGVCLIAFLFV
-410 FMLNVPSDKH
+410 FMLNVPSDEQ

>member
-1 MLNNISFGGYK
+1 MNT
-12 LMHKK
+12 KK
-17 FYGWRIV
+17 FYGWKIV
-24 GAAGLINFF
+24 GAGALINFF

-50 EEFNASRF
+50 EEFNAGRF

-69 AGGIFAPIC
+69 AGGVFAPIC
-78 GHLVDRYSIKK
+78 GHLVDRYSIKNI
-89 MLSLGSLL
+89 LSLGSLL
-97 FGVGLIALGF
+97 FGLGLIALGF

-143 KKNGT
+143 KKNGS
-148 AIGYAALGISLSGVF
+148 AMGYAALGISLSGVF
-163 IPPVAVYLISIFDW
+163 IPPIAVYLIGIFDW

-183 FGTFILLFMTPFCR
+183 FGIFVIVFFLPFCR
-197 IFITNKPSDINQNVD
+197 SFIINKPSEVNQNID
-212 GVELSASDSSK
+212 GIEPLGEDSSK
-223 GEFEVMDFWDIIKV
+223 VEGKIMNFWSIVKV

-256 VYSHIFPYVTDLG
+256 VYSHIFPYVSDLG

-283 FGAAIGKVV
+283 FGAALGKLV

-314 VGILLVSYSSSYN
+314 IGILLVSSSSAYS

-332 VLAMSL
+332 VLIMSL
-338 GLGGSVPLMNILFS
+338 GLGGTVPLMNILFS
-352 KTFSPINFGKALGLA
+352 KTFSSINFGKALGLA

-377 GGPLSGWLFDT
+377 GGPLSGWLYDT
-388 FGNYDLA
+388 YGNYDLA
-395 FSLNSGVCFIAFLFV
+395 FSLNAGVCFIAFLFV
-410 FMLNVPSDKH
+410 FMLNVPSDKQ

>member
-1 MLNNISFGGYK
+1 LNT
-12 LMHKK
+12 KK
-17 FYGWRIV
+17 FYGWKIV
-24 GAAGLINFF
+24 GAGALINFF

-50 EEFNASRF
+50 EEFNAGRF

-69 AGGIFAPIC
+69 AGGVFAPIC
-78 GHLVDRYSIKK
+78 GHLVDRYSIKNI
-89 MLSLGSLL
+89 LSLGSLL
-97 FGVGLIALGF
+97 FGLGLIALGF

-143 KKNGT
+143 KKNGS
-148 AIGYAALGISLSGVF
+148 AMGYAALGISLSGVF
-163 IPPVAVYLISIFDW
+163 IPPIAVYLIGIFDW

-183 FGTFILLFMTPFCR
+183 FGIFVIVFFLPFCR
-197 IFITNKPSDINQNVD
+197 SFIINKPSEVNQNID
-212 GVELSASDSSK
+212 GIEPLDEDSSK
-223 GEFEVMDFWDIIKV
+223 VEGKIMNFWSIVKV

-256 VYSHIFPYVTDLG
+256 VYSHIFPYVSDLG

-283 FGAAIGKVV
+283 FGAALGKLV

-314 VGILLVSYSSSYN
+314 IGILFVSSSSAYS

-332 VLAMSL
+332 VLIMSL
-338 GLGGSVPLMNILFS
+338 GLGGTVPLMNILFS
-352 KTFSPINFGKALGLA
+352 KTFSSINFGKALGLA

-377 GGPLSGWLFDT
+377 GGPLSGWLYDT
-388 FGNYDLA
+388 YGNYDLA
-395 FSLNSGVCFIAFLFV
+395 FSLNAGVCFIAFLFV
-410 FMLNVPSDKH
+410 FMLNVPSDKQ

>member
-1 MLNNISFGGYK
+1 MDIKN
-12 LMHKK
+12 
-17 FYGWRIV
+17 FYGWKIV
-24 GAAGLINFF
+24 WAGALINFF

-50 EEFNASRF
+50 EEFNAGRF

-69 AGGIFAPIC
+69 AGGVFAPIC
-78 GHLVDRYSIKK
+78 GHLVDRYSIKNI
-89 MLSLGSLL
+89 LSLGSLL
-97 FGVGLIALGF
+97 FGLGLIALGF

-143 KKNGT
+143 KKNGS

-163 IPPVAVYLISIFDW
+163 IPPIAVYLIGIFDW

-183 FGTFILLFMTPFCR
+183 FGIFVIVFFIPFCR
-197 IFITNKPSDINQNVD
+197 FFIINIQSEVNQNID
-212 GVELSASDSSK
+212 GIEPLEENSSK
-223 GEFEVMDFWDIIKV
+223 IEGKIMNFWSIVKV

-256 VYSHIFPYVTDLG
+256 VYSHIFPYVSDLG

-283 FGAAIGKVV
+283 FGAALGKVV

-314 VGILLVSYSSSYN
+314 VGILLVSSSSTYS

-332 VLAMSL
+332 VLIMSL

-352 KTFSPINFGKALGLA
+352 KTFSSINFGKALGLA

-395 FSLNSGVCFIAFLFV
+395 FSLNAGVCLIAFLFV
-410 FMLNVPSDKH
+410 FMLNVPSDEQ

>member
-1 MLNNISFGGYK
+1 MDIKN
-12 LMHKK
+12 
-17 FYGWRIV
+17 FYGWKIV
-24 GAAGLINFF
+24 WAGALINFF

-50 EEFNASRF
+50 EEFNAGRF

-69 AGGIFAPIC
+69 AGGVFAPIC
-78 GHLVDRYSIKK
+78 GHLVDRYSIKNI
-89 MLSLGSLL
+89 LSLGSLL
-97 FGVGLIALGF
+97 FGLGLIALGF

-143 KKNGT
+143 KKNGS

-163 IPPVAVYLISIFDW
+163 IPPIAVYLIGIFDW

-183 FGTFILLFMTPFCR
+183 FGIFVIVFFIPFCR
-197 IFITNKPSDINQNVD
+197 FFIINKPSEVNQNID
-212 GVELSASDSSK
+212 GLEPLEENSSK
-223 GEFEVMDFWDIIKV
+223 IEGKIMNFWSIVKV

-256 VYSHIFPYVTDLG
+256 VYSHIFPYVSDLG

-283 FGAAIGKVV
+283 FGAALGKVV

-314 VGILLVSYSSSYN
+314 VGILLVSSSSAYS

-332 VLAMSL
+332 VLIMSL

-352 KTFSPINFGKALGLA
+352 KTFSSINFGKALGLA

-395 FSLNSGVCFIAFLFV
+395 FSLNAGVCLIAFLFV
-410 FMLNVPSDKH
+410 FMLNVPSDEQ

>member
-1 MLNNISFGGYK
+1 MDIKN
-12 LMHKK
+12 
-17 FYGWRIV
+17 FYGWKIV
-24 GAAGLINFF
+24 WAGALINFF

-50 EEFNASRF
+50 EEFNAGRF

-69 AGGIFAPIC
+69 AGGVFAPIC
-78 GHLVDRYSIKK
+78 GHLVDRYSIKNI
-89 MLSLGSLL
+89 LSLGSLL
-97 FGVGLIALGF
+97 FGLGLIALGF

-143 KKNGT
+143 KKNGS

-163 IPPVAVYLISIFDW
+163 IPPIAVYLIGIFDW

-183 FGTFILLFMTPFCR
+183 FGIFVIVFFIPFCR
-197 IFITNKPSDINQNVD
+197 FFIINKPSEVNQNID
-212 GVELSASDSSK
+212 GIEPLEENSSK
-223 GEFEVMDFWDIIKV
+223 IEGKIMNFWSIVKV

-256 VYSHIFPYVTDLG
+256 VYSHIFPYVSDLG

-283 FGAAIGKVV
+283 FGAALGKVV

-314 VGILLVSYSSSYN
+314 VGILLVSSSSTYS

-332 VLAMSL
+332 VLIMSL

-395 FSLNSGVCFIAFLFV
+395 FSLNAGVCLIAFLFV
-410 FMLNVPSDKH
+410 FMLNVPSDKQ

>member
-1 MLNNISFGGYK
+1 MNT
-12 LMHKK
+12 KK
-17 FYGWRIV
+17 FYGWKIV
-24 GAAGLINFF
+24 GAGALINFF

-50 EEFNASRF
+50 EEFNAGRF

-69 AGGIFAPIC
+69 AGGVFAPIC
-78 GHLVDRYSIKK
+78 GHLVDRYSIKNI
-89 MLSLGSLL
+89 LSLGSLL
-97 FGVGLIALGF
+97 FGLGLIALGF

-143 KKNGT
+143 KKNGS
-148 AIGYAALGISLSGVF
+148 AMGYAALGISLSGVF
-163 IPPVAVYLISIFDW
+163 IPPIAVYLIGIFDW

-183 FGTFILLFMTPFCR
+183 FGIFVIVFFLPFCR
-197 IFITNKPSDINQNVD
+197 SFIINKPSEVNQNID
-212 GVELSASDSSK
+212 GIEPLDEDSSK
-223 GEFEVMDFWDIIKV
+223 VEGKIMNFWSIVKV

-256 VYSHIFPYVTDLG
+256 VYSHIFPYVSDLG

-283 FGAAIGKVV
+283 FGAALGKLF

-314 VGILLVSYSSSYN
+314 IGILLVSSSSAYS

-332 VLAMSL
+332 VLIMSL
-338 GLGGSVPLMNILFS
+338 GLGGTVPLMNILFS
-352 KTFSPINFGKALGLA
+352 KTFSSINFGKALGLA

-377 GGPLSGWLFDT
+377 GGPLSGWLYDT
-388 FGNYDLA
+388 YGNYDLA
-395 FSLNSGVCFIAFLFV
+395 FSLNAGVCFIAFLFV
-410 FMLNVPSDKH
+410 FMLNVPSDKQ

>member
-1 MLNNISFGGYK
+1 M
-12 LMHKK
+12 
-17 FYGWRIV
+17 V
-24 GAAGLINFF
+24 
-33 SIGLP
+33 
-38 FYAFSVFYIHLQ
+38 
-50 EEFNASRF
+50 
-58 LISSTLSILII
+58 
-69 AGGIFAPIC
+69 FAPIC

-89 MLSLGSLL
+89 ILSLGSLL
-97 FGVGLIALGF
+97 FGLGLIALGF
-107 CQNYYQFLI
+107 CQNYFQFLI

-163 IPPVAVYLISIFDW
+163 IPPLAVYLISVFDW

-183 FGTFILLFMTPFCR
+183 FGAFIILVMMPFCR
-197 IFITNKPSDINQNVD
+197 FFIINKPSEVNQNID
-212 GVELSASDSSK
+212 GAESLGDESLNTKVEI
-223 GEFEVMDFWDIIKV
+223 MDFWAIIKV

-283 FGAAIGKVV
+283 FGAALGKIV

-314 VGILLVSYSSSYN
+314 IGILLVSSFSSYN
-327 LLLLS
+327 LLLLA

-352 KTFSPINFGKALGLA
+352 KTFSPVNFGKALGMA
-367 VPFMVPIQVI
+367 VPFMVPIQVV

-395 FSLNSGVCFIAFLFV
+395 FSLNAGVCFIAFLFV

>member
-1 MLNNISFGGYK
+1 MNT
-12 LMHKK
+12 KK
-17 FYGWRIV
+17 FYGWKIV
-24 GAAGLINFF
+24 GAGALINFF

-50 EEFNASRF
+50 EEFNAGRF

-69 AGGIFAPIC
+69 AGGVFAPIC
-78 GHLVDRYSIKK
+78 GHLVDRYSIKNI
-89 MLSLGSLL
+89 LSLGSLL
-97 FGVGLIALGF
+97 FGLGLIALGF

-116 VYGTILSLGITL
+116 IYGTILSLGITL

-143 KKNGT
+143 KKNGS
-148 AIGYAALGISLSGVF
+148 AMGYAALGISLSGVF
-163 IPPVAVYLISIFDW
+163 IPPIAVYLIGIFDW

-183 FGTFILLFMTPFCR
+183 FGIFVIVFFLPFCR
-197 IFITNKPSDINQNVD
+197 SFIINKPSEVNQNID
-212 GVELSASDSSK
+212 GIEPLDEDSSK
-223 GEFEVMDFWDIIKV
+223 VEGKIMNFWSIVKV

-256 VYSHIFPYVTDLG
+256 VYSHIFPYVSDLG

-283 FGAAIGKVV
+283 FGAALGKLV

-314 VGILLVSYSSSYN
+314 IGILFVSSSSAYS

-332 VLAMSL
+332 VLIMSL
-338 GLGGSVPLMNILFS
+338 GLGGTVPLMNILFS
-352 KTFSPINFGKALGLA
+352 KTFSSINFGKALGLA

-377 GGPLSGWLFDT
+377 GGPLSGWLYDT
-388 FGNYDLA
+388 YGNYDLA
-395 FSLNSGVCFIAFLFV
+395 FSLNAGVCFIAFLFV
-410 FMLNVPSDKH
+410 FMLNVPSDKQ